1 MSVVLL
7 VRHGQAS
14 FGSDDYDALSEVGH
28 EQARILGR
36 DLAAR
41 GVLPT
46 RIIRGE
52 LRRHRETA
60 EGILEGL
67 GAAAGDV
74 PVEVDAGWDEFD
86 FDHVLRVHTP
96 SEESRTV
103 MATVGDLPP
112 ERQRAVFQAFFE
124 EATARWTDG
133 SADHEYAESFPAFTA
148 RVVSALE
155 RAAAATTG
163 TDLVVSS
170 GGPIALVTS
179 QLLAGDASLWG
190 QLNRV
195 AVNTAVTKVIS
206 GRSGLNLSTFNTHTH
221 LEHDRA
227 LVTYR

>member
-14 FGSDDYDALSEVGH
+14 FGADDYDALSEAGH

-36 DLAAR
+36 DLARR
-41 GVLPT
+41 GVTPT
-46 RIIRGE
+46 RVIRGG

-67 GAAAGDV
+67 GSAGVDI
-74 PVEVDAGWDEFD
+74 PVVVDAGWDEFD

-96 SEESRTV
+96 TTEPGSV

-112 ERQRAVFQAFFE
+112 EEQRAIFQARFE
-124 EATARWTDG
+124 EATARWTG
-133 SADHEYAESFPAFTA
+133 GVADHEYAESFPAFTA
-148 RVVSALE
+148 RVVAALE
-155 RAAAATTG
+155 RAAEATTG

-170 GGPIALVTS
+170 GGPIGLVTS
-179 QLLAGDASLWG
+179 HILAGDASLWA

-206 GRSGLNLSTFNTHTH
+206 GRSGLHLSAFNTHTH
-221 LEHDRA
+221 LEHDRS

>member
-14 FGSDDYDALSEVGH
+14 FGSDDYDALSEAGH
-28 EQARILGR
+28 EQARILGC

-67 GAAAGDV
+67 GDAAAGM

-103 MATVGDLPP
+103 MASVGELPP
-112 ERQRAVFQAFFE
+112 ERQRAVFQALFE

-133 SADHEYAESFPAFTA
+133 SADHEYVESFPAFTA
-148 RVVSALE
+148 RVVGALE

>member
-1 MSVVLL
+1 MSVVLM

-14 FGSDDYDALSEVGH
+14 FGAEDYDALSETGH

-41 GVLPT
+41 GIVPA

-67 GAAAGDV
+67 GAAAAGLA
-74 PVEVDAGWDEFD
+74 VEVDPGWDEFD

-103 MATVGDLPP
+103 MGSVGELPP

-124 EATARWTDG
+124 EATARWTG
-133 SADHEYAESFPAFTA
+133 GTVDHEYAESFPAFTA
-148 RVVSALE
+148 RVAGALE

-170 GGPIALVTS
+170 GGPIALVAS
-179 QLLAGDASLWG
+179 QLLTGDASLWAR
-190 QLNRV
+190 LNRV
-195 AVNTAVTKVIS
+195 AVNTAVTKVIR
-206 GRSGLNLSTFNTHTH
+206 GRSGLNLSTYNAHAH

-227 LVTYR
+227 LLTYR

>member
-1 MSVVLL
+1 MSVILL

-14 FGSDDYDALSEVGH
+14 FGAADYDALSAAGH
-28 EQARILGR
+28 EQARVLGR

-41 GVLPT
+41 GVVPD
-46 RIIRGE
+46 RIVRGE

-67 GAAAGDV
+67 GSAGGSL
-74 PVEVDAGWDEFD
+74 PVTVDAGWDEFD

-96 SEESRTV
+96 SEESRSV
-103 MATVGDLPP
+103 MAAVGELPP

-124 EATARWTDG
+124 EATARWTGG

-148 RVVSALE
+148 RVVGALE
-155 RAAAATTG
+155 RAARATSG
-163 TDLVVSS
+163 TTLVVSS
-170 GGPIALVTS
+170 GGPIGLATS
-179 QLLAGDASLWG
+179 HLLAGDASLWP

-206 GRSGLNLSTFNTHTH
+206 GRSGLHLSSFNTHAH
-221 LEHDRA
+221 LEHDKA
-227 LVTYR
+227 LLTYR

>member
-41 GVLPT
+41 GVVPT
-46 RIIRGE
+46 RVIRGE

-67 GAAAGDV
+67 GAAAADI
-74 PVEVDAGWDEFD
+74 PVVVDAGWDEFD

-96 SEESRTV
+96 SEESKTV
-103 MATVGDLPP
+103 MAGVGDLPP

-124 EATARWTDG
+124 EATARWTG
-133 SADHEYAESFPAFTA
+133 GVADHEYAESFPAFTE
-148 RVVSALE
+148 RVVGALE

-170 GGPIALVTS
+170 GGPIGLVTS
-179 QLLAGDASLWG
+179 QILAGDASLWP

-195 AVNTAVTKVIS
+195 AVNTAVTKVIC
-206 GRSGLNLSTFNTHTH
+206 GRAGMHLSTFNSHTH
-221 LEHDRA
+221 LEHDRS